1 MIVWAGAKLVLP
13 CPRKMGL
20 FKWESLGRSWGL
32 GVGEEVDIVV
42 FSGGAVRGGQVKSL
56 LSNVSKGSWCNTIF
70 TVVVQ

>member
-1 MIVWAGAKLVLP
+1 MLP
-13 CPRKMGL
+13 CPRKIGL
-20 FKWESLGRSWGL
+20 FKWESWVGAGGGWGF
-32 GVGEEVDIVV
+32 GEEVDIVV